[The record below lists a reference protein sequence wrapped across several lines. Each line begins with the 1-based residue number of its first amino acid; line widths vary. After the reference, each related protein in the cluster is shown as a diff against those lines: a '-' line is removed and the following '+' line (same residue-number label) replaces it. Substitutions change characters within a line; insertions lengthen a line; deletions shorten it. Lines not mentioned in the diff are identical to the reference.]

1 MQTEQ
6 IELPQEGV
14 VRGTKPSHFIFHGR
28 MSAPAEDL
36 GLTSWLWVL
45 CVRKGGPMSYSDV
58 GV

>member
-28 MSAPAEDL
+28 MSEAAAGFRADFMAL
-36 GLTSWLWVL
+36 GFM
-45 CVRKGGPMSYSDV
+45 C
-58 GV
+58 